1 MKQTLM
7 KKIFLLFF
15 LILNINELFALESK
29 VVYKIENEIITNVDI
44 KNQFKYLLILNKN
57 LISLDKEKIFQIS
70 RDSLIREK
78 VKKIEL
84 LKDLDNLDL
93 EKKFTENV
101 IEKFYTNLNLK
112 TSKEF
117 DIYLKN
123 IGLNLNDFEEKIKID
138 ILWNQLIVKKYSS
151 KVYIDVEKIKKKIL
165 SKKGLK
171 SKNYLLSEIVF
182 EIKNKNEIKTK
193 YELIQKSI
201 NEIGFENSASIYS
214 ISDTSKT
221 GGNIGW
227 VNEKA
232 FNKTIL
238 KNIELLKK
246 GDISKP
252 IIMPGGILVLKVNDI
267 NEKEKKINYDD
278 ELNQN
283 INYERKKQFEQYSKI
298 HFNKIKKNLEM
309 NE

>member
-1 MKQTLM
+1 M

-193 YELIQKSI
+193 KFRYKYI
-201 NEIGFENSASIYS
+201 
-214 ISDTSKT
+214 
-221 GGNIGW
+221 
-227 VNEKA
+227 
-232 FNKTIL
+232 
-238 KNIELLKK
+238 
-246 GDISKP
+246 
-252 IIMPGGILVLKVNDI
+252 
-267 NEKEKKINYDD
+267 
-278 ELNQN
+278 
-283 INYERKKQFEQYSKI
+283 
-298 HFNKIKKNLEM
+298 
-309 NE
+309 